1 MADLTTNFRV
11 NQMALGERYNCPS
24 AYEVTLMDMGKC
36 AIVESKNIGN
46 IKTIKELQIWV
57 HISWGVNRG
66 DI

>member
-36 AIVESKNIGN
+36 AIVESKNIDN
-46 IKTIKELQIWV
+46 IKTIKEL
-57 HISWGVNRG
+57 
-66 DI
+66 